1 MGRAVGLAGQVDRG
15 PERPLRRRRRKA
27 VFLLLGIG
35 KDRGVPFL
43 LRKNGVETGASLH
56 ANRKTA

>member
-1 MGRAVGLAGQVDRG
+1 MGRVVGQVVRG
-15 PERPLRRRRRKA
+15 RERRLRRRRRKA

-35 KDRGVPFL
+35 KDRGVPFF
-43 LRKNGVETGASLH
+43 LRKNGVETRASLY